1 MIPLNKYQKKFK
13 REWLNPFAFSFYF
26 FLNVPMGWLSGMK
39 LKELSEKK
47 CISKVPFRWYY
58 RWQNMNP
65 FKSMYFAVQCMAA
78 ELSVASIAALAVKGI
93 KPSIAFIITKM
104 SSKYLKKATGNV
116 SFKCEDGEDIFN
128 AVDKAISTKK
138 GIEIEVK
145 TIGTLEDGTVVS
157 EFYFTW
163 SFKQRSK

>member
-1 MIPLNKYQKKFK
+1 
-13 REWLNPFAFSFYF
+13 
-26 FLNVPMGWLSGMK
+26 MGWLSGMK

-93 KPSIAFIITKM
+93 KPSLSLIHI
-104 SSKYLKKATGNV
+104 
-116 SFKCEDGEDIFN
+116 
-128 AVDKAISTKK
+128 
-138 GIEIEVK
+138 
-145 TIGTLEDGTVVS
+145 
-157 EFYFTW
+157 
-163 SFKQRSK
+163 